1 MSLTNIRQGLATR
14 LATISGLRT
23 AAEIPDQPNPPVA
36 IVSVRNIDYTQS
48 MAKGLTLYNM
58 IITVIVAR
66 VSERTAQQK
75 LDAYVSTSGAT
86 SVKLAIEADRSL
98 GGVAYDTQVENLSNI
113 GVIQLSGDVA
123 HLAAEFSVV
132 VYAA

>member
-1 MSLTNIRQGLATR
+1 MSLTNIREGLATR
-14 LATISGLRT
+14 LATISGLRVS
-23 AAEIPDQPNPPVA
+23 AEIPDQPNPPIAV
-36 IVSVRNIDYTQS
+36 VSVRNIDYTQA
-48 MAKGLTLYNM
+48 MNKGLTIYSM
-58 IITVIVAR
+58 IVTVIVAR

-75 LDAYVSTSGAT
+75 LDGYVSTSGAT
-86 SVKLAIEADRSL
+86 SVKLAIEADRTL
-98 GGVAYDTQVENLSNI
+98 GGVAYDTQVTNLSNI

>member
-1 MSLTNIRQGLATR
+1 MSVTLLREALATR
-14 LATISGLRT
+14 LGTISGLRT

-36 IVSVRNIDYTQS
+36 IVSLRNVDYTQS
-48 MAKGLTLYNM
+48 MAKGLTIYNF
-58 IITVIVAR
+58 IVTVIVAR
-66 VSERTAQQK
+66 VAERTAQQR
-75 LDAYVSTSGAT
+75 LDGYISTSGST
-86 SVKLAIEADRSL
+86 SIKEAIEGDKTL
-98 GGVAYDTQVENLSNI
+98 GGNAYDVLVQNLSNI